1 MQDDLIYDLW
11 LSSVTNVSN
20 MKKNTLLSVFKTA
33 EAIYKASPEAIR
45 KTGFFR
51 EKDIQKIQ
59 DQKDTNLAER
69 AFVFIQKNQ
78 IVCIPKGSPS
88 YPSRLEKIYNPP
100 VLLYAMGNTGL
111 LKRDL
116 AIGMVGSRKSSADA
130 VAIAKKFSQTLSEMG
145 VTVVSGMANG
155 IDSASA
161 EGALAG
167 IGSTIAV
174 LGSGIDV
181 CYPANQRDLY
191 NDIREKGLLLSE
203 FFIGQP
209 PKAGH
214 FPMRNRI
221 IAGLSDGLVVVE
233 ARMKSG
239 ALITADH
246 ALDQGKT
253 VYAIPQSINVKSAEG
268 SNQLLKEGAKLV
280 TTAEDILEDFVD
292 IEQKRKELE
301 KNTAISADR
310 KPERQAEKLMLSED
324 EQAVMTA
331 VEGGIDTVDGLVQH
345 LDQPI
350 SKLNAVLMMLE
361 IKKILK
367 VNYGQITLLR
377 V

>member
-1 MQDDLIYDLW
+1 MQDALIYDLW

-20 MKKNTLLSVFKTA
+20 MKKNTLLAVFKTP
-33 EAIYKASPEAIR
+33 ENIYNASPEDLR
-45 KTGFFR
+45 RTGFFR

-59 DQKDTNLAER
+59 SQKNMQLAER
-69 AFVFIQKNQ
+69 ALKFIQKNHM
-78 IVCIPKGSPS
+78 VCIPKGSPD

-100 VLLYAMGNTGL
+100 VLLYGLGDVRL

-116 AIGMVGSRKSSADA
+116 AVGMVGSRKSSSESFG
-130 VAIAKKFSQTLSEMG
+130 IAKKMSRTLSEMG
-145 VTVVSGMANG
+145 ITIVSGMANG

-191 NDIREKGLLLSE
+191 DDIREKGLLLSE

-301 KNTAISADR
+301 KNTAISADK
-310 KPERQAEKLMLSED
+310 KPEHQAEKLVLSED
-324 EQAVMTA
+324 EQAVLTA
-331 VEGGIDTVDGLVQH
+331 VESGIDTVDGLVQH

>member
-1 MQDDLIYDLW
+1 
-11 LSSVTNVSN
+11 
-20 MKKNTLLSVFKTA
+20 MKKNTLLAVFKTA
-33 EAIYKASPEAIR
+33 EQIYKASPEAIR

-59 DQKDTNLAER
+59 DQRDTKLAER
-69 AFVFIQKNQ
+69 ALNFIQKNQ

-100 VLLYAMGNTGL
+100 VMLYALGNTGL
-111 LKRDL
+111 LQRDI
-116 AIGMVGSRKSSADA
+116 AIGMVGSRKSSPESIKNAE
-130 VAIAKKFSQTLSEMG
+130 KFGKALSEMG
-145 VTVVSGMANG
+145 ITVVSGMANG

-161 EGALAG
+161 KGALEG
-167 IGSTIAV
+167 IGSTVAV

-181 CYPANQRDLY
+181 CYPAAKQDLY
-191 NDIREKGLLLSE
+191 DQIRKKGLLLSE

-221 IAGLSDGLVVVE
+221 IAGLSDGLLVVE

-253 VYAIPQSINVKSAEG
+253 VYAMPQSINVKSAEG
-268 SNQLLKEGAKLV
+268 SNQLLKEGAKMV
-280 TTAEDILEDFVD
+280 TQIEDILEDFAAVKP
-292 IEQKRKELE
+292 KRKTKSDE
-301 KNTAISADR
+301 KGTDQA
-310 KPERQAEKLMLSED
+310 PEKQEESLLLSED
-324 EQAVMTA
+324 EQTVLNAVK
-331 VEGGIDTVDGLVQH
+331 GGIETVDGLVQR
-345 LDQPI
+345 LDQPV
-350 SKLNAVLMMLE
+350 SKLNGVLMMLE

-367 VNYGQITLLR
+367 VNYGRIALLKS
-377 V
+377 